1 MEASAS
7 YVQGVPAEE
16 VMNMTANG
24 EKEQTCTCGC
34 GATLEPSEFGPVC
47 TCGCEDEQ
55 KPKTI
60 AQEIHNLQVRQAEID
75 RRLHELIE
83 AGLRQPAA

>member
-1 MEASAS
+1 
-7 YVQGVPAEE
+7 
-16 VMNMTANG
+16 MTANG

-34 GATLEPSEFGPVC
+34 GATLEASEFGPVC
-47 TCGCEDEQ
+47 ACGCEDEL

-60 AQEIHNLQVRQAEID
+60 AQQIHNLQVQQAEID

>member
-1 MEASAS
+1 
-7 YVQGVPAEE
+7 
-16 VMNMTANG
+16 MTVDG

-34 GATLEPSEFGPVC
+34 GATLEASEFGPVC

-60 AQEIHNLQVRQAEID
+60 AQEIHNLQVRQAEIEH
-75 RRLHELIE
+75 RLHELIE

>member
-1 MEASAS
+1 
-7 YVQGVPAEE
+7 
-16 VMNMTANG
+16 MNMTANG

-34 GATLEPSEFGPVC
+34 GAPLESSDFGPVC
-47 TCGCEDEQ
+47 TCGCPEEE
-55 KPKTI
+55 KPQTV
-60 AQEIHNLQVRQAEID
+60 AQQIHDLQVQQADID

>member
-1 MEASAS
+1 
-7 YVQGVPAEE
+7 
-16 VMNMTANG
+16 MTANV

-34 GATLEPSEFGPVC
+34 GAILEASDFGPVC
-47 TCGCEDEQ
+47 TCGCDEEQ

-60 AQEIHNLQVRQAEID
+60 AQEIHDLQVRQAEID

-83 AGLRQPAA
+83 AGLRQPVA

>member
-1 MEASAS
+1 MD
-7 YVQGVPAEE
+7 
-16 VMNMTANG
+16 MTADVD
-24 EKEQTCTCGC
+24 KEQTCTCGC
-34 GATLEPSEFGPVC
+34 GAALEPGDLGPVC
-47 TCGCEDEQ
+47 TCGCEEEQ

-60 AQEIHNLQVRQAEID
+60 AQEIHNLQVRQADID